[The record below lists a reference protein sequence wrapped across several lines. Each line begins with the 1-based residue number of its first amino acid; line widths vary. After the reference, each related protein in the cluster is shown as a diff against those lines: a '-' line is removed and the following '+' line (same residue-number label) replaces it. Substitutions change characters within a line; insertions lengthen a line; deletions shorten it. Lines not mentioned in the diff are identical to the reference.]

1 MTGEVD
7 YINPETYEITR
18 KTMEVPIPHTDGCGM
33 MVEGTTT
40 MVRLPWIKGL
50 MVKFDF
56 RKFATEHEAY
66 YVSDIYGVQ
75 HNILTEDIKYIFTKS
90 QFKMHKYYDSWE
102 QYKEYY
108 KEYNCTAGKTN
119 EEEKYIPDAKIN
131 YQMLQSLTDIKEKEM
146 IKLASKSVN
155 DICSVGYD
163 FRTTMKLL
171 GATEQNIN
179 PNSMQKALM
188 IYPELMSDPYN
199 KQILKDVK
207 KSLVKQSKAGKLM
220 IDGKY
225 TFIAPDL
232 YAFCQYLFLGEEK
245 VTGLL
250 ESSEV
255 SCNLYPDKKDLDC
268 LRSPHLYREHAVR
281 KNKNNEITKKWF
293 DTKCIYTSCNDL
305 ISKLLQF
312 D

>member
-1 MTGEVD
+1 
-7 YINPETYEITR
+7 
-18 KTMEVPIPHTDGCGM
+18 
-33 MVEGTTT
+33 
-40 MVRLPWIKGL
+40 
-50 MVKFDF
+50 
-56 RKFATEHEAY
+56 
-66 YVSDIYGVQ
+66 
-75 HNILTEDIKYIFTKS
+75 
-90 QFKMHKYYDSWE
+90 
-102 QYKEYY
+102 
-108 KEYNCTAGKTN
+108 
-119 EEEKYIPDAKIN
+119 
-131 YQMLQSLTDIKEKEM
+131 
-146 IKLASKSVN
+146 
-155 DICSVGYD
+155 
-163 FRTTMKLL
+163 
-171 GATEQNIN
+171 
-179 PNSMQKALM
+179 M

-250 ESSEV
+250 ENGEV

-281 KNKNNEITKKWF
+281 KNKNNEVTKKWF

>member
-33 MVEGTTT
+33 MIEETTT

-56 RKFATEHEAY
+56 RKFVIEHEAHY
-66 YVSDIYGVQ
+66 IKDIYGVQ

-90 QFKMHKYYDSWE
+90 QFKMYKYYDSWE

-108 KEYNCTAGKTN
+108 KKYNCTAGKTN

-131 YQMLQSLTDIKEKEM
+131 YQMLQSLTDTKETEM

-155 DICSVGYD
+155 DICSIGYD

-250 ESSEV
+250 ENGEV
-255 SCNLYPDKKDLDC
+255 SCNLYPNNKDLDC